1 MKKQPI
7 FKLVLLVCIGVLA
20 LNCTN
25 DDDNQNNIPAD
36 TYTSLSSLVEALKEE
51 PQSHDITDPSVATVI
66 TGDDGTIFNIGANTF
81 TDDDN
86 NVITTP
92 VVAKLS
98 EYLTLDKMFLNN
110 VQTST
115 NGQLLITG
123 GSFDLTFEDENGNPV
138 NANPFN
144 IQAQMTIQTDTT
156 GLGLTNMDYYV
167 GSVVTQDGREVVN
180 WTLNGN
186 NENWFGE
193 GYFNVF
199 GLEQGLSNCD
209 VLYDMAGETATQFEV
224 SVSDVTDY
232 SQTTVWMFIEDFP
245 SVVMIT
251 SLNDAETALETYAG
265 SIPLGLNATL
275 LAITIDENSYLKFG
289 SLPITVEGDD
299 TFNVTVDYGTTEEL
313 TQLVSSIVN

>member
-66 TGDDGTIFNIGANTF
+66 TGDDGTIFNIGPNAF

-92 VVAKLS
+92 VVAKLT

-110 VQTST
+110 AQTSS

-123 GSFDLTFEDENGNPV
+123 GSFNLTFEDENGNPV

-180 WTLNGN
+180 WDLNQQ
-186 NENWFGE
+186 NENWFND
-193 GYFNVF
+193 GYFNIL